1 MAEKTVQT
9 DNTTLWVLIIYIFS
23 IVGAV
28 VALLYE
34 ETKNNKLLK
43 YHAKQS
49 LGIFIVWIILY
60 VLVYNVLWGIFWS
73 NPSMYGIWGTIA
85 MIPGAVTLI
94 LSILGI
100 LNGMNK
106 KEVPVPIIGPIAEK
120 ISI

>member
-1 MAEKTVQT
+1 MAEKKVET
-9 DNTTLWVLIIYIFS
+9 DNTTMWILIIYVLS

-49 LGIFIVWIILY
+49 LGIFVVCA
-60 VLVYNVLWGIFWS
+60 VLWFIVYNVLWGMFWS
-73 NPSMYGIWGTIA
+73 NPGMLGIWGTVS
-85 MIPGAVTLI
+85 MIPNAVGLI

-100 LNGMNK
+100 LNGINK
-106 KEVPVPIIGPIAEK
+106 KEIPVPVIGPIAAK

>member
-1 MAEKTVQT
+1 M
-9 DNTTLWVLIIYIFS
+9 IIYIFS
-23 IVGAV
+23 IVGAA

-49 LGIFIVWIILY
+49 LGIFVVCAILWFI
-60 VLVYNVLWGIFWS
+60 VYNVLWGMFWS
-73 NPSMYGIWGTIA
+73 NPSMFRIWGIVSA
-85 MIPGAVTLI
+85 ILSAVGLI

-106 KEVPVPIIGPIAEK
+106 KEVPVPIIGPFAEK